1 MLEFIDSF
9 DRFGRGVFMGIMV
22 GIGIDLV
29 VILLLKD
36 KDLIMNGKFKSK
48 IMWIIVIKV
57 YRKYIYLFWM
67 LVLF

>member
-1 MLEFIDSF
+1 
-9 DRFGRGVFMGIMV
+9 MGIMV

-57 YRKYIYLFWM
+57 YRKYIYLFRLYSIILGMFWSKNGGK
-67 LVLF
+67 

>member
-36 KDLIMNGKFKSK
+36 KDLIMNGKFKCK
-48 IMWIIVIKV
+48 IM
-57 YRKYIYLFWM
+57 
-67 LVLF
+67 

>member
-1 MLEFIDSF
+1 
-9 DRFGRGVFMGIMV
+9 MGIMV

-36 KDLIMNGKFKSK
+36 KDLVMNGKFKSK

-57 YRKYIYLFWM
+57 YRK
-67 LVLF
+67 